1 VVRYS
6 GKFFPGDG
14 KPEKLCLAEI
24 TVILVWAA
32 ERKRRS
38 PLFQSQAEGNMKFW
52 HWVTIVIVVFVCIW
66 VANNVSA
73 VGNVVG

>member
-1 VVRYS
+1 
-6 GKFFPGDG
+6 
-14 KPEKLCLAEI
+14 
-24 TVILVWAA
+24 
-32 ERKRRS
+32 
-38 PLFQSQAEGNMKFW
+38 MKFW